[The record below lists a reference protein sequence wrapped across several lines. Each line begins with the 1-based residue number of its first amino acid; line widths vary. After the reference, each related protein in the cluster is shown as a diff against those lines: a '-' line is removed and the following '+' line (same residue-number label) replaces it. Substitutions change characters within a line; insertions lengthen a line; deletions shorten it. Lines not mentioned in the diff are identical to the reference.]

1 GKINNEKAT
10 LLFDSGAEVSIV
22 DTNFA
27 RKVGCI
33 IGESQRQECVGIGES
48 VYTTLGRTTIKIT
61 LAGSLVYFFDAWVG
75 ALSGQEAILGM
86 DFMVPAGVRLDLA
99 DGTLCLPDEVR
110 IQLSGRRPP
119 YSRSHQVFQLD
130 DNACL
135 DVAKSIEVP
144 IRRHRASE
152 RQKLWVTCGETW
164 VPTIVGGPGR
174 SQYLRI
180 TNLSDRK
187 LTLQR
192 DTRLGLWLAE
202 DLVPRYPGFVSVG
215 SRRYAE
221 WQTLAYEAT
230 SDLQEEA
237 EFDPEPSGLMVDRPK
252 YDPPTRI
259 LKRAL
264 IAPTPA
270 VATTTMRRSHAL
282 VHDQVESEPVGAA
295 DIKEVSRSVENKNVD
310 QPKNDRTIS
319 HREQESDLVHVESK
333 DDEPTELE
341 AETIGIQE
349 DDANPKDLEMLCN
362 LPFPRT
368 LRAMQSFLESLNY
381 YSRFIEDFAVYA
393 AILYELREVDFF
405 ELRRRE
411 SAEIG
416 RPKTGGVE
424 QRTEE
429 EDRWTRATVAFTLLK
444 EKNCIH
450 SNHETLRPGSSSSRY
465 SLCEQVGDLRGTRA
479 GT

>member
-1 GKINNEKAT
+1 
-10 LLFDSGAEVSIV
+10 
-22 DTNFA
+22 
-27 RKVGCI
+27 
-33 IGESQRQECVGIGES
+33 
-48 VYTTLGRTTIKIT
+48 
-61 LAGSLVYFFDAWVG
+61 
-75 ALSGQEAILGM
+75 
-86 DFMVPAGVRLDLA
+86 
-99 DGTLCLPDEVR
+99 
-110 IQLSGRRPP
+110 
-119 YSRSHQVFQLD
+119 
-130 DNACL
+130 
-135 DVAKSIEVP
+135 
-144 IRRHRASE
+144 
-152 RQKLWVTCGETW
+152 
-164 VPTIVGGPGR
+164 
-174 SQYLRI
+174 
-180 TNLSDRK
+180 
-187 LTLQR
+187 
-192 DTRLGLWLAE
+192 
-202 DLVPRYPGFVSVG
+202 

-237 EFDPEPSGLMVDRPK
+237 EFDPEPSGPMVDRPK
-252 YDPPTRI
+252 YDPPTH
-259 LKRAL
+259 AYTETSSDS
-264 IAPTPA
+264 PTPA

-282 VHDQVESEPVGAA
+282 VHDQLESEPVGAA
-295 DIKEVSRSVENKNVD
+295 DIKEVPRSVENKNVD

-333 DDEPTELE
+333 EEEPTELE

-393 AILYELREVDFF
+393 AILYEVDFF

-429 EDRWTRATVAFTLLK
+429 EDRWTRATVAVTLLK

-450 SNHETLRPGSSSSRY
+450 FNPETLRPGSRSSRY